1 MREKDSMKKT
11 TAFAALAFSLASTS
25 AFAQTELQWWHAM
38 TGVNNEIVNRL
49 ADEFNKTQNE
59 YKVVATYK
67 GSYPDTL
74 NAGIA
79 AFRAGNAPHILQ
91 VFEVGTAT
99 MMGARGA
106 IKPVGDMMKEA
117 GEKFDPK
124 AYLPAV
130 AAYYST
136 AKGELL
142 SFPFNSSTTVMW
154 YNKDAFKKA
163 GLNADQPP
171 KTWPE
176 VFEAAKKLQ
185 ASGHPT
191 CGFATAWVT
200 WVNLEQFSVW
210 HNVPLATKQNGIG
223 GFDTELKINSPT
235 HVRHLQNLVD
245 LQKTKTYD
253 YAGRTNTG
261 EGRFTSGECPIMIT
275 SSGFYGNVKA
285 NAKFDW
291 GNAFMP
297 YYPDVQGAPQNSTL
311 GGASLWVMGGK
322 KNEEYKGIAKFFTF
336 LSDTDRQAKLHTE
349 SGYLPIT
356 TAAYEK
362 VKASGFYKENPYLE
376 TPILELTHKPPTE
389 HSLGLRLGNLVQIRD
404 IWAEEIES
412 ALTGNKS
419 AQAALDA
426 AVERGNQ
433 VLRQFERT
441 VSR

>member
-1 MREKDSMKKT
+1 MVKT
-11 TAFAALAFSLASTS
+11 TTTLAALAFSLASTS
-25 AFAQTELQWWHAM
+25 AFAQTEIQWWHAM
-38 TGVNNEIVNRL
+38 TGANNDVVNKL
-49 ADEFNKTQNE
+49 AEEFNATQKD

-67 GSYPDTL
+67 GSYADTM

-79 AFRAGNAPHILQ
+79 AFRAGNAPHIMQ

-99 MMGARGA
+99 MMGAKGA
-106 IKPVGDMMKEA
+106 IKPVAELMKEA
-117 GEKFDPK
+117 GEKFDPQ

-130 AAYYST
+130 SGYYST

-142 SFPFNSSTTVMW
+142 SFPFNSSSTVMW
-154 YNKDAFKKA
+154 YNKDAFRKA
-163 GLNADQPP
+163 GLNADAPP

-185 ASGHPT
+185 ASGHPN

-210 HNVPLATKQNGIG
+210 HNVPLATKANGID
-223 GFDTELKINSPT
+223 GFDTELKINSPL
-235 HVRHLQNLVD
+235 HVKHLQNLVD
-245 LQKTKTYD
+245 LQKTKTFD

-285 NAKFDW
+285 NAKFEW
-291 GNAFMP
+291 ANAPMP
-297 YYPDVQGAPQNSTL
+297 YYPDAPGAPQNSTL

-322 KNEEYKGIAKFFTF
+322 KADEYKGVAKFFAF
-336 LSDTDRQAKLHTE
+336 LSDTDRQAKLHTD

-356 TAAYEK
+356 KAAYEK
-362 VKASGFYKENPYLE
+362 VKASGFYKTNPYLE
-376 TPILELTHKPPTE
+376 TPLLQLTNKPPTE
-389 HSLGLRLGNLVQIRD
+389 NSRGLRLGNLVQIRD
-404 IWAEEIES
+404 VWAEEIEA
-412 ALTGNKS
+412 ALQGNKS

-433 VLRQFERT
+433 MLRQFERT
-441 VSR
+441 ASR

>member
-1 MREKDSMKKT
+1 MHKKT
-11 TAFAALAFSLASTS
+11 ILAALAFGLASSTS
-25 AFAQTELQWWHAM
+25 AFAQTEIQWWHAM
-38 TGVNNEIVNRL
+38 TGTNNEVVNRL
-49 ADEFNKTQNE
+49 ADDFNKSQNE
-59 YKVVATYK
+59 YKVVVTYK
-67 GSYPDTL
+67 GSYPDTM

-99 MMGARGA
+99 MMAARGA
-106 IKPVGDMMKEA
+106 IKPVAEMMKEA
-117 GEKFDPK
+117 GEKFDPQS
-124 AYLPAV
+124 YLPAV
-130 AAYYST
+130 SAYYST

-142 SFPFNSSTTVMW
+142 SFPFNSSSTVMW

-163 GLNADQPP
+163 GLNPDQPP

-200 WVNLEQFSVW
+200 WVNIEQFSVW
-210 HNVPLATKQNGIG
+210 HNIPLATKQNGIG

-235 HVRHLQNLVD
+235 HVKHLENLVE
-245 LQKTKTYD
+245 LQKTKTFD

-291 GNAFMP
+291 ANAPMP
-297 YYPDVQGAPQNSTL
+297 YYPDVPGAPQNSTL

-322 KNEEYKGIAKFFTF
+322 PANEYKGVAKFFAF
-336 LSDTDRQAKLHTE
+336 LSDTDRQANLHTE

-356 TAAYEK
+356 KAAYEK
-362 VKASGFYKENPYLE
+362 VKSSGFYKENPYLE
-376 TPILELTHKPPTE
+376 TPILELTNKPPTE
-389 HSLGLRLGNLVQIRD
+389 NSLGLRLGNLVQIRD

-412 ALTGNKS
+412 ALTGNKT
-419 AQAALDA
+419 AKAALDA

-441 VSR
+441 ASR

>member
-1 MREKDSMKKT
+1 MLKRSAF
-11 TAFAALAFSLASTS
+11 TALVFALASSTS
-25 AFAQTELQWWHAM
+25 ALAQTEIHWWHAM
-38 TGVNNEIVNRL
+38 TGVNNDVVNKL
-49 ADEFNKTQNE
+49 AADFNASQNE

-106 IKPVGDMMKEA
+106 IKPVADLMKEA

-136 AKGELL
+136 PKGELL

-154 YNKDAFKKA
+154 YNKDAFRKA
-163 GLNADQPP
+163 GLNPDQPP

-176 VFEAAKKLQ
+176 VFEAGKKLQ

-191 CGFATAWVT
+191 CGFATAWIT

-210 HNVPLATKQNGIG
+210 HNIPLATKQNGIG

-235 HVRHLQNLVD
+235 HVRHLENLVE
-245 LQKTKTYD
+245 LQKTKTFD

-285 NAKFDW
+285 NAKFEW
-291 GNAFMP
+291 ANAFMP
-297 YYPDVQGAPQNSTL
+297 YYPDVPGAPQNSTL

-322 KNEEYKGIAKFFTF
+322 KADEYKGVAKFFAF
-336 LSDTDRQAKLHTE
+336 LSDTDRQANLHTV

-362 VKASGFYKENPYLE
+362 VKASGFYKDNPYLE
-376 TPILELTHKPPTE
+376 TPILELTNKPPTE
-389 HSLGLRLGNLVQIRD
+389 NSLGLRLGNLVQIRD

-419 AQAALDA
+419 AKAALDA

-441 VSR
+441 ASR